1 VYSKVRKREVGDW
14 FAAKKLQD
22 GEEKRVVWFT
32 ETDKN
37 IVITVFWGR
46 GLQRFVSVLLNYVI
60 NPYSAN
66 VEYKVSS

>member
-1 VYSKVRKREVGDW
+1 LQVGD
-14 FAAKKLQD
+14 
-22 GEEKRVVWFT
+22 EKRMVWFT

-46 GLQRFVSVLLNYVI
+46 GLQRFVSVLLNYLI

-66 VEYKVSS
+66 VEYRVSS